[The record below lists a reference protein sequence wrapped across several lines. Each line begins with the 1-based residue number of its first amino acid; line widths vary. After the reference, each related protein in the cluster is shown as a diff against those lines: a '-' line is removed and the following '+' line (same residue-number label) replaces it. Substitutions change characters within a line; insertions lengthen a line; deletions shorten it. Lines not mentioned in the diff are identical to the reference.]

1 MKYYKHTF
9 IFLIAVAFGLTSGVC
24 AQETQTIE
32 IGPDAV
38 VYTETFDDIENATSY
53 YNEDVLVLTE
63 YDSSEN
69 GSPDTWILYR
79 EDYSVSKEMRDS
91 DADGSPDI
99 FFEFDSDEKLVN
111 SSGEGLKQY
120 EAETPVQSTDET
132 NTGDTNV
139 VEEKDYAGDLTDI
152 KKLAGESGG
161 FGTWIIILLAVGG
174 VYLWFKK
181 RKQ

>member
-1 MKYYKHTF
+1 MKHYKYTF
-9 IFLIAVAFGLTSGVC
+9 IFILTVVFGFTSGAC

-32 IGPDAV
+32 IGPDAI
-38 VYTETFDDIENATSY
+38 VYTETFNDIENATSY

-63 YDSSEN
+63 YDSSGN

-91 DADGSPDI
+91 DADGLPDI
-99 FFEFDSDEKLVN
+99 FFEFDSDEKLIN

-132 NTGDTNV
+132 DTGDTDI

-152 KKLAGESGG
+152 KKLAGESGD